1 MVAGDITGHHNILR
15 YIPYIL
21 KIAWQQSSKFY
32 TDLRIDSSLE
42 LTKVL
47 MSTVAI
53 GFDTNVAIL

>member
-1 MVAGDITGHHNILR
+1 MVACDITGHHNILR

-21 KIAWQQSSKFY
+21 KITWQQSSKFY

-47 MSTVAI
+47 MSIVAI